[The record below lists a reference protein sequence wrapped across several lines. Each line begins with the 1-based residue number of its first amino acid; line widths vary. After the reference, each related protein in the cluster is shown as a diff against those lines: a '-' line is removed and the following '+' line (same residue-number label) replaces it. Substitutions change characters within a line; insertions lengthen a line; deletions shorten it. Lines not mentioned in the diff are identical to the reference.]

1 MKKVYAIVSIALIAV
16 LMLGV
21 LTACGGAKDAIAGTW
36 KQTDEVNGDWVWE
49 FDGSGKCKL
58 DGITTGFKTEGTYV
72 LDEAAKTLT
81 VTMDGWDDVK
91 VYTYTLT
98 DTTLDLES
106 TYSSYNLVKQ

>member
-1 MKKVYAIVSIALIAV
+1 MKRLSAILSFALIAAM
-16 LMLGV
+16 MLCAV
-21 LTACGGAKDAIAGTW
+21 TACGGSKDAVAGTW

-72 LDEAAKTLT
+72 IDETAKTLT

-98 DTTLDLES
+98 DTVLDLDS
-106 TYSSYNLVKQ
+106 TYSSYHLIKQ

>member
-1 MKKVYAIVSIALIAV
+1 MKRITAIVSFALIAAM
-16 LMLGV
+16 MLCV
-21 LTACGGAKDAIAGTW
+21 LTACGGTKDAIAGTW

-49 FDGSGKCKL
+49 FDGSGKCTL

-72 LDEAAKTLT
+72 IDENAKTLT

-98 DTTLDLES
+98 DTTLDLDS
-106 TYSSYNLVKQ
+106 TYSSYHLIKQ

>member
-1 MKKVYAIVSIALIAV
+1 MKKVTTFLSIALIAV
-16 LMLGV
+16 MLICV
-21 LTACGGAKDAIAGTW
+21 LSACGGQKDAIAGTW

-81 VTMDGWDDVK
+81 VNMDSWSEEK